1 MPPSRSSIQRSDFPT
16 GRRGYDPAAVDAHLR
31 AVADQVEELQRGA
44 GQPVAAAASEQVQ
57 RIVEAAERTAEQL
70 RSEAGDEAR
79 EHVARVAAAAGD
91 LLSRVDALNDDL
103 GELMG
108 RMREDAGRLSVELQ
122 SLEREVAV
130 FGGRVVEE
138 PEPEA
143 EPEVAAVTEPEA
155 AGEPEPDPVPE
166 RADDEEAAR
175 LVALDMALGGLPRE
189 EAERYLAEHYQL
201 AQPDRLL
208 DDVYARAGQ

>member
-1 MPPSRSSIQRSDFPT
+1 MPLSRSSIQRSDFPT

-31 AVADQVEELQRGA
+31 TVAEQVEELQRGA
-44 GQPVAAAASEQVQ
+44 SQPVAAAASEQVQ
-57 RIVEAAERTAEQL
+57 RIVEAAERTADQL

-91 LLSRVDALNDDL
+91 LLGRVDALNDDL

-108 RMREDAGRLSVELQ
+108 RMREDANRLSVELR
-122 SLEREVAV
+122 SLEREVAE
-130 FGGRVVEE
+130 FGGRAVEE
-138 PEPEA
+138 PEA
-143 EPEVAAVTEPEA
+143 D
-155 AGEPEPDPVPE
+155 PEPDPASE
-166 RADDEEAAR
+166 RAEDEEAAR
-175 LVALDMALGGLPRE
+175 LVALDMALGGRPRE
-189 EAERYLAEHYQL
+189 ETERYLAEHYRL

>member
-1 MPPSRSSIQRSDFPT
+1 VPLSRSSIQRSDFPT
-16 GRRGYDPAAVDAHLR
+16 GRRGYDPAAVDAHLL
-31 AVADQVEELQRGA
+31 AVAEQVEALQGGA
-44 GQPVAAAASEQVQ
+44 TQPVAAAASEQVQ

-91 LLSRVDALNDDL
+91 LLGRVDALNDDL
-103 GELMG
+103 GELMA
-108 RMREDAGRLSVELQ
+108 RMREDASRLSVELRT
-122 SLEREVAV
+122 LEREVAE
-130 FGGRVVEE
+130 FGGRAVEEPEAAEPEADPE

-143 EPEVAAVTEPEA
+143 DPE
-155 AGEPEPDPVPE
+155 PVPE
-166 RADDEEAAR
+166 RAEDEEAAR

-189 EAERYLAEHYQL
+189 ETERYLAEHYRL

>member
-1 MPPSRSSIQRSDFPT
+1 MPLNRSSIQRSDFPT

-31 AVADQVEELQRGA
+31 SIAEQVEELQRGA
-44 GQPVAAAASEQVQ
+44 AQPVAAKASEQVQ

-79 EHVARVAAAAGD
+79 EHVARVAAAAAD
-91 LLSRVDALNDDL
+91 LLGRVDALNDDL
-103 GELMG
+103 GELMS
-108 RMREDAGRLSVELQ
+108 RMREDAGRLSVELR

-138 PEPEA
+138 PEPEPEPQAVA
-143 EPEVAAVTEPEA
+143 EPEPAAA
-155 AGEPEPDPVPE
+155 HE
-166 RADDEEAAR
+166 RVEDEEAAR
-175 LVALDMALGGLPRE
+175 LVALDMALGGQPRE
-189 EAERYLAEHYQL
+189 ETERYLAEHYEL

>member
-1 MPPSRSSIQRSDFPT
+1 VPPSRSSIERSDFPT

-44 GQPVAAAASEQVQ
+44 AQPVAAAASEQVQ

-91 LLSRVDALNDDL
+91 LLGRVDALNDDL

-108 RMREDAGRLSVELQ
+108 RMREDANRLSVELR
-122 SLEREVAV
+122 SLEREVAG

-138 PEPEA
+138 PAPPA
-143 EPEVAAVTEPEA
+143 EPEP
-155 AGEPEPDPVPE
+155 EPEPDPEPEPE
-166 RADDEEAAR
+166 RAEDEEAAR

-189 EAERYLAEHYQL
+189 ETERYLTEHYQL
-201 AQPDRLL
+201 AQLDRLL

>member
-1 MPPSRSSIQRSDFPT
+1 MNRSSIQRRDFPT

-31 AVADQVEELQRGA
+31 TIAEQVEELQRGA
-44 GQPVAAAASEQVQ
+44 AQPVAAKASEQVQ

-91 LLSRVDALNDDL
+91 LLGRVDALNDDL

-108 RMREDAGRLSVELQ
+108 RMREDAGRLSVELRT
-122 SLEREVAV
+122 LEREVAV

-138 PEPEA
+138 PESEPEPVAVA
-143 EPEVAAVTEPEA
+143 EPEAVN
-155 AGEPEPDPVPE
+155 EPEPARE
-166 RADDEEAAR
+166 RAEDEEAAR
-175 LVALDMALGGLPRE
+175 LVALDMALGGQPRE
-189 EAERYLAEHYQL
+189 ETERYLAEHYRL
-201 AQPDRLL
+201 ARPDVLL

>member
-1 MPPSRSSIQRSDFPT
+1 MPLNRSSIQRSDFPP

-31 AVADQVEELQRGA
+31 TIAEQVEELQRSA
-44 GQPVAAAASEQVQ
+44 AQPVAAKASEQVQ

-79 EHVARVAAAAGD
+79 EHVAQVAAAAGD
-91 LLSRVDALNDDL
+91 LLGRVDALNDDL

-108 RMREDAGRLSVELQ
+108 RMRQDASRLSVELRT
-122 SLEREVAV
+122 LEREVAV

-138 PEPEA
+138 PEPEPEAEAVA
-143 EPEVAAVTEPEA
+143 EPEPEP
-155 AGEPEPDPVPE
+155 EPEPDEFPE

-175 LVALDMALGGLPRE
+175 LVALDMALGGQPRDE
-189 EAERYLAEHYQL
+189 TERYLAEHYVL